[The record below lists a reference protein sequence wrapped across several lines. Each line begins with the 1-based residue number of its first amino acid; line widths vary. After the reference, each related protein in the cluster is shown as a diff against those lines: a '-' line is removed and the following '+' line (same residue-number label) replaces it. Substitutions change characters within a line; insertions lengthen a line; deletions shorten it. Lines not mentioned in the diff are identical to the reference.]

1 MARKLVFSLMVAG
14 FVSALY
20 GQTTFSVVVT
30 DSKGNRVRTLH
41 REDFQI
47 AKNEITAFADAS
59 TTAAIPRRIAVL
71 FDITTIE
78 LPARAMIVESLR
90 DFFAKTLRPGD
101 RVLIL
106 TAGQSL
112 TPLSSWTAE
121 KKDIDAALDRASTGA
136 SQTMAG
142 DRAQAERRLRELIN
156 DIQQASGSQAS
167 FFSFDTLT
175 TAVRNYAAAV
185 YRDTRQSIS
194 LMTTAT
200 DLFPSRSTR
209 NVLII
214 AGAGL
219 PVRAGA
225 DMFQY
230 LDTIKSQAEQGMLG
244 ATLRQGAA
252 RSSPLSDSSAYD
264 LTENLRGFAAEAW
277 NKGVAIYAIDSEMGD
292 SASTM
297 VESQR
302 TIDRAAAFTTTA
314 NRSAGY
320 QMIADGTGGLAILAR
335 RPSEAL
341 EQVRSDLDA
350 FYTIGINPPAAPA
363 TQNSVQ
369 LQSKGYK
376 VRMTPGGTQ
385 PTPDIEISSHV
396 VAHHLLKPDTNDL
409 GITLQAAEPVA
420 DGQKRRVAL
429 KVMIPIKNMKFV
441 QEGNEVIGGFSVY
454 IATGDQLGHA
464 SNVNKQSKQLRWPA
478 GALQALGDRQL
489 TFAVEVVLEPGRNQ
503 ISVGVVDDQSKTTGY
518 DRVSI

>member
-1 MARKLVFSLMVAG
+1 
-14 FVSALY
+14 
-20 GQTTFSVVVT
+20 
-30 DSKGNRVRTLH
+30 
-41 REDFQI
+41 
-47 AKNEITAFADAS
+47 
-59 TTAAIPRRIAVL
+59 
-71 FDITTIE
+71 
-78 LPARAMIVESLR
+78 
-90 DFFAKTLRPGD
+90 
-101 RVLIL
+101 
-106 TAGQSL
+106 
-112 TPLSSWTAE
+112 
-121 KKDIDAALDRASTGA
+121 
-136 SQTMAG
+136 
-142 DRAQAERRLRELIN
+142 
-156 DIQQASGSQAS
+156 
-167 FFSFDTLT
+167 
-175 TAVRNYAAAV
+175 
-185 YRDTRQSIS
+185 
-194 LMTTAT
+194 
-200 DLFPSRSTR
+200 
-209 NVLII
+209 
-214 AGAGL
+214 
-219 PVRAGA
+219 
-225 DMFQY
+225 MFQY

-385 PTPDIEISSHV
+385 PTPDIEISSQV

-441 QEGNEVIGGFSVY
+441 QEGNEVTGGFSVY

>member
-1 MARKLVFSLMVAG
+1 MARKIVFSLLLAG
-14 FVSALY
+14 FVSALH

-30 DSKGNRVRTLH
+30 DPKGNRVGSLH
-41 REDFQI
+41 REDFQL
-47 AKNEITAFADAS
+47 AKNEITSFADAR
-59 TTAAIPRRIAVL
+59 TTNAIPRRIAIL
-71 FDITTIE
+71 IDITTIE
-78 LPARAMIVESLR
+78 LPARATLVEALHG
-90 DFFAKTLRPGD
+90 FLAKSLRPGD

-112 TPLSSWTAE
+112 TPLCAWTAE
-121 KKDIDAALDRASTGA
+121 KKDIDAALERASTGT

-156 DIQQASGSQAS
+156 DIQQASASQAS

-194 LMTTAT
+194 LMSTST
-200 DLFPSRSTR
+200 DLFPSRATR
-209 NVLII
+209 NILII

-219 PVRAGA
+219 PARAGA

-230 LDTIKSQAEQGMLG
+230 LDTIKAQAEQGQLG
-244 ATLRQGAA
+244 STLRQGAA
-252 RSSPLSDSSAYD
+252 RSSPLNDSSAFD
-264 LTENLRGFAAEAW
+264 LTTVLADLANEAW
-277 NKGVAIYAIDSEMGD
+277 QKGVAIYAIDSEMGD
-292 SASTM
+292 SSSTM

-314 NRSAGY
+314 NRLAGY
-320 QMIADGTGGLAILAR
+320 QLIAEGSGGLAIFAR

-341 EQVRSDLDA
+341 DQIRDDLDT
-350 FYTIGINPPAAPA
+350 FYTIGINA
-363 TQNSVQ
+363 TTPLATREAVQ

-376 VRMTPGGTQ
+376 VRLTPGGTQ
-385 PTPDIEISSHV
+385 PTPDIEMSSHV

-409 GITLQAAEPVA
+409 GITVQAAPPVA

-429 KVMIPIKNMKFV
+429 KVMIPIKNLKFV
-441 QEGNEVIGGFSVY
+441 QEGSEVTGGFSVY

-464 SNVNKQSKQLRWPA
+464 SSVNKQSKQLRWPVA
-478 GALQALGDRQL
+478 VLQAAGDRQL

-503 ISVGVVDDQSKTTGY
+503 ISVGVLDDQSKTTGY